1 MEQHKNHSQLVVKKA
16 VANFI
21 ETGEP
26 IEEYIKNHKDMF
38 DFMLRT
44 KIPKQYRLILSRDGE
59 ELEQQH
65 VTRFY
70 VSLSDKAGELIKIMP
85 PLEGKEEDRR
95 NGICVGK
102 KVKICNNIVDFD
114 WDIDYD
120 YYIEQANKLLDVFG
134 SEDEE

>member
-1 MEQHKNHSQLVVKKA
+1 
-16 VANFI
+16 
-21 ETGEP
+21 
-26 IEEYIKNHKDMF
+26 
-38 DFMLRT
+38 
-44 KIPKQYRLILSRDGE
+44 
-59 ELEQQH
+59 
-65 VTRFY
+65 
-70 VSLSDKAGELIKIMP
+70 MP

-95 NGICVGK
+95 NGICVGR